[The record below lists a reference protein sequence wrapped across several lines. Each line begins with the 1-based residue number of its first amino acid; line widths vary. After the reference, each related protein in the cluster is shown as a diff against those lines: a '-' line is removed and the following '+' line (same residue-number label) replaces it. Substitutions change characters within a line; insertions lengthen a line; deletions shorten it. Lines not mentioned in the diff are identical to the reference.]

1 MTTLQIELQEGFEDD
16 HVIITV
22 DGRVVFDKSHVRT
35 RRQIS
40 LAEIVPLELEQP
52 VVQVEVSLPQ
62 RNLSASIQVSLDA
75 PAYLFVNLTRDKQQ
89 ILLQAS
95 PGPGRYA

>member
-1 MTTLQIELQEGFEDD
+1 MTTLQIDLQEGFEDD

-22 DGRVVFDKSHVRT
+22 DDRVVFDKSHVRT

-40 LAEIVPLELEQP
+40 LAEIVSLELEQP
-52 VVQVEVSLPQ
+52 AVQVKVSLPQ
-62 RNLSASIQVSLDA
+62 RNLSASIHVPLDA
-75 PAYLFVNLTRDKQQ
+75 PAHLFANITRDQQQ

-95 PGPGRYA
+95 SEPGRYA